1 MAQRSAY
8 TVQVDGLRE
17 FQRNVRTLR
26 SRELSRAVREAN
38 KASGEVLVPQAKH
51 ESPDGRRD
59 AKSSKKYRPG
69 KLDKSIRVTASTKG
83 AVIKAGSAAR
93 VPYAAAIH
101 FGFRRRNIRPNRFLF
116 RAMARKSAQVAATYE
131 RRIDAVVRN
140 YLESNRAR

>member
-1 MAQRSAY
+1 M
-8 TVQVDGLRE
+8 
-17 FQRNVRTLR
+17 N
-26 SRELSRAVREAN
+26 RAVREAN

-59 AKSSKKYRPG
+59 SKSSKKYRPG

-116 RAMARKSAQVAATYE
+116 RAMARKSTQVAATYE

>member
-1 MAQRSAY
+1 M
-8 TVQVDGLRE
+8 DGLRE

-26 SRELSRAVREAN
+26 DKELNKAVRAAN
-38 KASGEVLVPQAKH
+38 KASAEILVPQAVH
-51 ESPDGRRD
+51 ESPDGHRD

-69 KLDKSIRVTASTKG
+69 KLDKSIKVTASAKG

-101 FGFRRRNIRPNRFLF
+101 FGFKRRNIRANRFLF

-131 RRIDAVVRN
+131 RRIEAVVRT
-140 YLESNRAR
+140 YLESNRAG

>member
-1 MAQRSAY
+1 VAQRSAY
-8 TVQVDGLRE
+8 TIQVDGLRE

-26 SRELSRAVREAN
+26 DKELNKAVREAN
-38 KASGEVLVPQAKH
+38 KASGEVLIPQAKH

-69 KLDKSIRVTASTKG
+69 KLDKSIKVTASAKG

-101 FGFRRRNIRPNRFLF
+101 FGFRKRGINANRFLF
-116 RAMARKSAQVAATYE
+116 RAMARRSAQVAATYE
-131 RRIDAVVRN
+131 RRIQAVVQK
-140 YLESNRAR
+140 YLES

>member
-8 TVQVDGLRE
+8 TIRVDGLRE

-26 SRELSRAVREAN
+26 DKELNKAVREAN

-51 ESPDGRRD
+51 ESPDGHRD
-59 AKSSKKYRPG
+59 SKSNKRYRPG
-69 KLDKSIRVTASTKG
+69 KLDKSIKVTASAKG

-101 FGFRRRNIRPNRFLF
+101 FGFKRRNIKPNRFLF
-116 RAMARKSAQVAATYE
+116 RAMARKSTDVAETYE
-131 RRIDAVVRN
+131 RRITAVVAK
-140 YLESNRAR
+140 YLES

>member
-1 MAQRSAY
+1 M
-8 TVQVDGLRE
+8 DGLRE

-26 SRELSRAVREAN
+26 DKELNKAVRAAN
-38 KASGEVLVPQAKH
+38 KASAEILVPQAVH
-51 ESPDGRRD
+51 ESPDGHRD

-69 KLDKSIRVTASTKG
+69 KLDKSIKVTASAKG

-101 FGFRRRNIRPNRFLF
+101 FGFKRRNIRANRFLF

-131 RRIDAVVRN
+131 RRIDAVVRA
-140 YLESNRAR
+140 YLESNRAG

>member
-8 TVQVDGLRE
+8 TVRVDGLRQ

-26 SRELSRAVREAN
+26 DRELNKAVREAN

-51 ESPDGRRD
+51 ESPDGRRNS
-59 AKSSKKYRPG
+59 KSSKRYRPG
-69 KLDKSIRVTASTKG
+69 KLDKSIKVTASAKG

-101 FGFRRRNIRPNRFLF
+101 FGFRKRNIRPNRFLF
-116 RAMARKSAQVAATYE
+116 RAMARRSDQVAATYE
-131 RRIDAVVRN
+131 RRIHAVVQRF
-140 YLESNRAR
+140 LES

>member
-8 TVQVDGLRE
+8 TIRVDGLRE

-26 SRELSRAVREAN
+26 DKELNKAVRAAN
-38 KASGEVLVPQAKH
+38 KASAEILVPQAVH
-51 ESPDGRRD
+51 ESPDGHRD

-69 KLDKSIRVTASTKG
+69 KLDKSIKVTASAKG

-101 FGFRRRNIRPNRFLF
+101 FGFKRRNIRANRFLF

-131 RRIDAVVRN
+131 RRIDAVVRA
-140 YLESNRAR
+140 YLESNRAG

>member
-8 TVQVDGLRE
+8 TVRVDGLRE
-17 FQRNVRTLR
+17 LQRNVRALR
-26 SRELSRAVREAN
+26 DKELNKAVREAN
-38 KASGEVLVPQAKH
+38 KASGEVLIPQAKH

-69 KLDKSIRVTASTKG
+69 KLDKSIKVTASVKG

-101 FGFRRRNIRPNRFLF
+101 FGFKRRNISPNRFLF
-116 RAMARKSAQVAATYE
+116 RAMARKSDVVAATYE
-131 RRIDAVVRN
+131 RRIAAVVQKH
-140 YLESNRAR
+140 LES